1 MFVHGI
7 FLTGHF
13 PSLSFTSHWRSVNSY
28 LCAVYVTYASVYWYC
43 CNFFPFSDCPLSTGS
58 AHTHLHYWCFRF
70 QLFFLIKFITVKIP
84 FSLCTSNWQGFLPFF
99 GKGVT
104 DRPRP
109 ERTWLIKRKK
119 RIEIN
124 IQSKYLGGVVS
135 IF

>member
-1 MFVHGI
+1 MPVFECL
-7 FLTGHF
+7 FMAFFWRDTSL
-13 PSLSFTSHWRSVNSY
+13 PSLLRHIGAQWIAIYALCTLPTPVFIDIVAISFHSVTVS
-28 LCAVYVTYASVYWYC
+28 CQQ
-43 CNFFPFSDCPLSTGS
+43 D
-58 AHTHLHYWCFRF
+58 LHYWCFRF